1 MGISALMILL
11 MTRGSVRLLVVLY
24 SINVFLTFSL
34 SLFGLCRHWW
44 ERRLYQ
50 LDWKAKFAVAAIGFI
65 GCAAILIVLLAE
77 KLMLG
82 GWVTVL
88 ITRSVVVL
96 WQIGKESGV
105 DRGWS

>member
-1 MGISALMILL
+1 MK
-11 MTRGSVRLLVVLY
+11 RGSVRLLVVLY

-50 LDWKAKFAVAAIGFI
+50 LDWKAKFAVAAVGFI
-65 GCAAILIVLLAE
+65 VCAAILIVILAE

-88 ITRSVVVL
+88 ITSAVVGFCLIKLGRASCRERVC
-96 WQIGKESGV
+96 QYV
-105 DRGWS
+105 